1 MKTYPINSKVKI
13 RDPGKKPA
21 NWNMAMMQL
30 VGKTAMIRRVNPD
43 AHKIYLYV
51 LHGIRWNWRHVD
63 LELIELPK
71 LDPNRAF
78 RNRRNEI

>member
-13 RDPGKKPA
+13 RDPGKKPS
-21 NWNMAMMQL
+21 NWNMEMMKL
-30 VGKTAMIRRVNPD
+30 VGRISTIRRVNPN

-51 LHGIRWNWRHVD
+51 LNGWNWNWRHVD